1 MVLRLRQ
8 HLNTV
13 ETTTCYFP
21 FEFSTTTSFDDD
33 LYDSPDYYPFFRKL
47 LLHWKWEMGRTFA
60 LWLLL
65 CNSHDFTRELKAIVL
80 ILLQEQYSI
89 VSNPIFPNQ

>member
-1 MVLRLRQ
+1 MVLRAQTALEHCR
-8 HLNTV
+8 N
-13 ETTTCYFP
+13 YNMFFP

-47 LLHWKWEMGRTFA
+47 LLHWKWEMGRMFA

-80 ILLQEQYSI
+80 ILLQEQCSI
-89 VSNPIFPNQ
+89 VSNPIFS